1 MDNFATT
8 HQVASALDLTIT
20 PGASVNGN
28 AIDAVGCDEITFVV
42 MPKKGGAT
50 SLTVKVQEATA
61 SGGSYSDVA
70 GATTGAMTTGDSS
83 PRMIKVPISGTR
95 LQFLR
100 VNCAVAGSA
109 DAASVVTVLAI
120 LSGKKSLPV
129 SAAQTLVSV
138 S

>member
-1 MDNFATT
+1 MDNFSTT
-8 HQVASALDLTIT
+8 YQVASALDLTIT

-28 AIDAVGCDEITFVV
+28 AIDASGCDEVTFIV

-50 SLTVKVQEATA
+50 SLTVKVQEATT
-61 SGGSYSDVA
+61 SGGSYSDITS
-70 GATTGAMTTGDSS
+70 ATTGAMTTGDSS
-83 PRMIKVPISGTR
+83 PRVIKVLVTGAR

-109 DAASVVTVLAI
+109 DAASVVTVIAV

-129 SAAQTLVSV
+129 TQPNTLIAV
-138 S
+138 